1 MGKFS
6 RNREYTFVSLEEL
19 ISSVIEEFNDG
30 SDIDIVL
37 PWEEVNDVI
46 TAIISTGKF
55 KIHLFD
61 YGLPEMEGYDYEYS
75 IALSHFDD
83 NALFVE
89 KVYNSEKDRYIT
101 FCNEATDIVFV
112 SAGVSKVC
120 YDGIIDDDC
129 NTVLFDIED

>member
-19 ISSVIEEFNDG
+19 ISSVIEEYNDG
-30 SDIDIVL
+30 ANIDVIL

-55 KIHLFD
+55 KIHLLD

-75 IALSHFDD
+75 IGLSHFDD

-112 SAGVSKVC
+112 SAGVSKIC
-120 YDGIIDDDC
+120 YDGIIDDGC

>member
-55 KIHLFD
+55 KIHLLD
-61 YGLPEMEGYDYEYS
+61 YGLPEMDNYTYEYS

-120 YDGIIDDDC
+120 YDGIVADGC

>member
-19 ISSVIEEFNDG
+19 ISSIIEEFNDG
-30 SDIDIVL
+30 SDIDVVL

-46 TAIISTGKF
+46 TAIISTDKF
-55 KIHLFD
+55 KIHLLD

-75 IALSHFDD
+75 IGLSHFDD
-83 NALFVE
+83 NSLFVE
-89 KVYNSEKDRYIT
+89 KIYYPDKDRYIT

-120 YDGIIDDDC
+120 YDGIVGDGC

>member
-6 RNREYTFVSLEEL
+6 RNREYTFVSLEEF

-55 KIHLFD
+55 KIYLFD
-61 YGLPEMEGYDYEYS
+61 YGLPEMDNYTYEYS
-75 IALSHFDD
+75 ITLSHFDD

-89 KVYNSEKDRYIT
+89 KIYNSEEDRYIT

-120 YDGIIDDDC
+120 YDGIVADGC